1 MRFEDIYGHEK
12 VKNVLQ
18 KAVST
23 KQARHAYLFEGPRGV
38 GRLSTALAFASALL
52 CEHSDGAES
61 CGVCKICIMSA
72 AQTHPDIRVITN
84 QLYDEGKKSTDVS
97 VDTIR
102 QMKREIYVKP
112 YMAER
117 KIYIV
122 PKADSMT
129 IAAQNSLLKVL
140 EEPPLYCTI
149 ILIAE
154 NANTFLPTILSR
166 VVTLRFQPLSF
177 SLVEQALEK
186 ECAAHSEWNIPPE
199 SIPVK
204 ARISGGS
211 IGAALDLLQNEEAD
225 SLRGET
231 LQKVG
236 LLLQSGQRS
245 VYEFAAFLKQNKSDI
260 QFILNILQ
268 DWFHDILLLKHGG
281 KSGEIINA
289 DKTAEL
295 EQFCNQVTRQS
306 AAAFPD
312 ITAEYAGYI
321 NQNAN
326 YPTAVQCMAMEYW
339 GEIHDR
345 NYRRPL

>member
-1 MRFEDIYGHEK
+1 MRFQDIYGHEK

-18 KAVST
+18 TAVST
-23 KQARHAYLFEGPRGV
+23 GQARHAYLFEGARGV
-38 GRLSTALAFASALL
+38 GRLSTALAFAAALV
-52 CEHSDGAES
+52 CEQPEGAEPCGKCKS
-61 CGVCKICIMSA
+61 CMMSA

-84 QLYDEGKKSTDVS
+84 QLYDEGKKSVDVS

-122 PKADSMT
+122 PRADTMT

-154 NANTFLPTILSR
+154 NANAFLPTILSR
-166 VVTLRFQPLSF
+166 VVTLRFQPLPF
-177 SLVEQALEK
+177 SLVEQALSET
-186 ECAAHSEWNIPPE
+186 CAAHPEWEIPSET
-199 SIPVK
+199 IPVK
-204 ARISGGS
+204 ARMSGGS
-211 IGAALDLLQNEEAD
+211 IGAAVELLQDKEAD
-225 SLRGET
+225 SLRDET
-231 LQKVG
+231 LRQVN

-245 VYEFAAFLKQNKSDI
+245 IYDFAAFLKQNKTDI
-260 QFILNILQ
+260 KFILNILQ
-268 DWFHDILLLKHGG
+268 DWFHDVLLLKHDGRT
-281 KSGEIINA
+281 KEIINA

-295 EQFCNQVTRQS
+295 EQFCSRITRQS

-312 ITAEYAGYI
+312 ITAAYAGYI

-345 NYRRPL
+345 NYRNPL